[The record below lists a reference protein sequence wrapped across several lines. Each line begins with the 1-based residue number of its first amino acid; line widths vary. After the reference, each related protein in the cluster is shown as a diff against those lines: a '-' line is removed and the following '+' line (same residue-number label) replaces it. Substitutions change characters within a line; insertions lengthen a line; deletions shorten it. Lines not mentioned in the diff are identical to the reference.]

1 MDILKFGDM
10 RKIGF
15 RFCAAVV
22 AMAAMVSC
30 FEKVVDV
37 TVPEV
42 IAPEVKLEITNAENM
57 NVTEVYSDIYAADVN
72 DVYILSLECSRD
84 GFTSRIES
92 SDESVAYVES
102 VKDGNWNLCAD
113 APGKAVLTLVVENGS
128 EVYRYEY
135 DFAVFGHIMLDAEFN
150 HSYATAGFRA
160 VDYDFAPVMAGVSVD
175 MDFYGWPGNDR
186 GKIVYADHVV
196 WSDEVEL
203 CEDADWSG
211 LVDVEPSL
219 NQLYSMTPITDKNGD
234 NQWYG
239 PHGVKMEFTFK
250 LSNPYIIIDG
260 VLDDADWGEPD
271 YVNFKIEADFV
282 QEGVFELP
290 QKDSGSAGSGWI
302 ENDIFINLG

>member
-1 MDILKFGDM
+1 M

-15 RFCAAVV
+15 RFLAAVAAIV
-22 AMAAMVSC
+22 AMVSC

-37 TVPEV
+37 VVPEV
-42 IAPEVKLEITNAENM
+42 VAPEIKLEITSAENM
-57 NVTEVYSDIYAADVN
+57 NVTEAYSDIYAAEVN
-72 DVYILSLECSRD
+72 DVFVLSLACSRD

-92 SDESVAYVES
+92 SDESVAYVEP
-102 VKDGNWNLCAD
+102 VQNGTWNLCAD
-113 APGKAVLTLVVENGS
+113 APGKTVLTLVVDNDS

-135 DFAVFGHIMLDAEFN
+135 EFVVFGHIMLDAEFD
-150 HSYATAGFRA
+150 HSYGTAGFR
-160 VDYDFAPVMAGVSVD
+160 VIDYGFEPVTAEVTVD
-175 MDFYGWPGNDR
+175 MQFYGWPGNDR
-186 GKIVYADHVV
+186 GKIVYADHDV

-211 LVDVEPSL
+211 LVDVEPAL
-219 NQLYSMTPITDKNGD
+219 NQLYSMAPITDKNGD
-234 NQWYG
+234 KQWYG

-290 QKDSGSAGSGWI
+290 QKDSESAGSGWI

>member
-1 MDILKFGDM
+1 M

-15 RFCAAVV
+15 RFLAAVAAMV
-22 AMAAMVSC
+22 AMASC

-37 TVPEV
+37 VVPEV
-42 IAPEVKLEITNAENM
+42 VAPEVTLEITDAENM
-57 NVTEVYSDIYAADVN
+57 NVTEVYSDIYAAKVN
-72 DVYILSLECSRD
+72 DVFVLSLECSRD

-92 SDESVAYVES
+92 SDESVAFVEA
-102 VKDGNWNLCAD
+102 VGDGNWNLCAD
-113 APGKAVLTLVVENGS
+113 APGKAVLTLVVENDS

-135 DFAVFGHIMLDAEFN
+135 EFVVFGHIKLDAEFN
-150 HSYATAGFRA
+150 HSYATAGFRT
-160 VDYDFAPVMAGVSVD
+160 VDYDFAPVMAEVSLD

-186 GKIVYADHVV
+186 NKIVYADPVD

-211 LVDVEPSL
+211 LVDVEPAL

-234 NQWYG
+234 KQWYG
-239 PHGVKMEFTFK
+239 PHGVKMGFTFK

-260 VLDDADWGEPD
+260 VLDDVDWGEPD

-282 QEGVFELP
+282 QKGVFELP
-290 QKDSGSAGSGWI
+290 QKDSGSAGNGWM
-302 ENDIFINLG
+302 ETDIFINLG

>member
-1 MDILKFGDM
+1 M

-30 FEKVVDV
+30 FEKVLDV

-84 GFTSRIES
+84 RFTSRIES
-92 SDESVAYVES
+92 SDESVAFVEA
-102 VKDGNWNLCAD
+102 VGDGNWNLCAD

-135 DFAVFGHIMLDAEFN
+135 EFVVFGHIMLDAEFN
-150 HSYATAGFRA
+150 HSYGTAGFR
-160 VDYDFAPVMAGVSVD
+160 VIDYGFETVTAEVTVD
-175 MDFYGWPGNDR
+175 MQFYGWPGNDR
-186 GKIVYADHVV
+186 SNMVYADPVS
-196 WSDEVEL
+196 WRDEVEL
-203 CEDADWSG
+203 YEAADWSG
-211 LVDVEPSL
+211 LVDVEPAL
-219 NQLYSMTPITDKNGD
+219 NQLYSMAPITDKNAD
-234 NQWYG
+234 KLWYG
-239 PHGVKMEFTFK
+239 PHGVTMEFVFK
-250 LSNPYIIIDG
+250 LSSPYIIIDG
-260 VLDDADWGEPD
+260 ILDDADWGEPD
-271 YVNFKIEADFV
+271 YINFKIEADFV
-282 QEGVFELP
+282 QEGVYQLP
-290 QKDSGSAGSGWI
+290 EKEGNSAGSGWI

>member
-15 RFCAAVV
+15 RCCAVVV

-30 FEKVVDV
+30 VDKVIGVEI
-37 TVPEV
+37 PQ
-42 IAPEVKLEITNAENM
+42 VKALVVSLEITNAENM
-57 NVTEVYSDIYAADVN
+57 NVSELYSEIYAADVN
-72 DVYILSLECSRD
+72 DVFVLSVKCDRD
-84 GFTSRIES
+84 GFTYRIES
-92 SDESVAYVES
+92 SDENVAYVES
-102 VKDGNWNLCAD
+102 VQNGTWNLCAD
-113 APGKAVLTLVVENGS
+113 APGKAVLTLVVENGT

-135 DFAVFGHIMLDAEFN
+135 EFVVFGHIMLDAEFN
-150 HSYATAGFRA
+150 HSYATASFRT
-160 VDYDFAPVMAGVSVD
+160 VDYDFAPVMAEVSLD

-186 GKIVYADHVV
+186 NKIVYADPVD

-211 LVDVEPSL
+211 LVDVEPAL

-234 NQWYG
+234 KQWYG

-282 QEGVFELP
+282 QKGVFELP
-290 QKDSGSAGSGWI
+290 QKDSGSAGSGWM
-302 ENDIFINLG
+302 ETDIFINLG